1 MFRKNIAIWG
11 VSLLVSAGAYAAE
24 VDLFSAASEVGYSA
38 MSPRAAK
45 ALEST
50 AALKEVKN
58 NQRVSLSPSLFS
70 SVKIGDKVVLNIKGS
85 KKSVAITELVSE
97 NASRTFIRG
106 QSGNV
111 GNRLQI
117 VKTENSVAG
126 TIYLDGTLFKIK
138 TVNDEIILSEYDV
151 NELNDHGDDYVET
164 LQDNSRSLA
173 GDAMSAPLAEG
184 ASAASEG
191 SGEDSGDV
199 IDVIVAYTSMFAS
212 AAVDPLAAIDLAIYE
227 TNTSFENS
235 NINTRVNLV
244 HAYQTNYQDTGSFA
258 YDLGNIQSASS
269 THGNELRALR
279 DQHSADIMMLLT
291 GNIYDGCG
299 QARVINADE
308 SNAIAVVKESCATGV
323 YTFGHEIGHLM
334 GARHTLASD
343 SQTTPFAYGHA
354 YCNSIDGS
362 WKTVMASS
370 CSTNTRVQQWSNPN
384 VSFQGAV
391 TGTAEYEDNARV
403 LNERRT
409 TVANFRVNS
418 STIERTVVFIYG
430 QTQAGQDMF
439 VRGGLDHG
447 YANGTLGRNCDA
459 TNFECAL
466 PIQFLNTLNATT
478 APWKVGDTH
487 LDWYG
492 REAGQNQESP
502 GHGFAEGT
510 AMDWTIDH
518 WPSEWGPAK
527 YYDTDGSGEDSENTY
542 GAHFWKL
549 DVLMDCSNT
558 VNGWFELK
566 SYISNGPGW
575 EGDVSQGQSNG
586 EPYVSQNHF
595 AQCGRKNVF
604 FRDWVDVNGYG
615 WRGPNDVIIEDL

>member
-1 MFRKNIAIWG
+1 MFKKIITSISASLFLASGGHAAEIQLFG
-11 VSLLVSAGAYAAE
+11 SVSEAGA
-24 VDLFSAASEVGYSA
+24 SE
-38 MSPRAAK
+38 MSLRATQ
-45 ALEST
+45 ALENLPS
-50 AALKEVKN
+50 LKEVKN
-58 NQRVSLSPSLFS
+58 SQFVTLSPNVFTNL
-70 SVKIGDKVVLNIKGS
+70 SVGDTVVINLLGS
-85 KKSVAITELVSE
+85 EKSVVIADVTSQNESNIFIYGKGVSSTDRIQLVK
-97 NASRTFIRG
+97 
-106 QSGNV
+106 SGKS
-111 GNRLQI
+111 I
-117 VKTENSVAG
+117 V
-126 TIYLDGTLFKIK
+126 GTLYVNDTLYKIK
-138 TVNDEIILSEYDV
+138 TQNDEYVLIEYDV
-151 NELNDHGDDYVET
+151 NALSDHNDHYFE
-164 LQDNSRSLA
+164 
-173 GDAMSAPLAEG
+173 
-184 ASAASEG
+184 SEG
-191 SGEDSGDV
+191 SGSAQGGSRLLNEPMSESSAASNGEDSGEV

-212 AAVDPLAAIDLAIYE
+212 AAGDPLASIELAIYE
-227 TNTSFENS
+227 TNVSFENS
-235 NINTRVNLV
+235 QINTRLNLV
-244 HAYQTNYQDTGSFA
+244 HAYQTAYQDTGSFD

-279 DQHSADIMMLLT
+279 DQYSADIMMLLT

-299 QARVINADE
+299 QARTIHADE
-308 SNAIAVVKESCATGV
+308 SNAIAVVKESCATGF

-343 SQTTPFAYGHA
+343 SQTIPFAYGHA
-354 YCNSIDGS
+354 YCHPVANT
-362 WKTVMASS
+362 WRTVMASS
-370 CSTNTRVQQWSNPN
+370 CSGSTRVQQWSNPN
-384 VSFQGAV
+384 VFYQGAV
-391 TGTAEYEDNARV
+391 TGTVTDEDNARV

-409 TVANFRVNS
+409 QVANFRVGS
-418 STIERTVVFIYG
+418 AAAERTVVYIYG

-447 YANGTLGRNCDA
+447 YANTTLGRNCA
-459 TNFECAL
+459 ASNFECAL
-466 PIQFLNTLNATT
+466 PIEFLNTLNATT
-478 APWKVGDTH
+478 APWKMGDTH

-492 REAGQNQESP
+492 RESAQNQESP

-527 YYDTDGSGEDSENTY
+527 YYAVDGSGEDSENTY

-549 DVLMDCSNT
+549 DVSMDCSNT

-586 EPYVSQNHF
+586 EPYLSQNHF

-604 FRDWVDVNGYG
+604 FREWVDVNGYG